1 MTDAITPLPN
11 LWHVYNLRES
21 PYFQATLGGEPD
33 RYPLSL
39 FVGRRA
45 EAKRLLETIG
55 SSGSSRQAVAG
66 APGVGKTTLVQS
78 VKSDALRAGYWAT
91 DRLVSFYPE
100 DTTDAVLGRLL
111 SGLYEAI
118 LTARPTAAGNPAM
131 EAAQQLV
138 RVSRL
143 ESGGASLTML
153 GVGGGFSRG
162 MSVVTPAGA
171 MLLDGPRIVRDL
183 LALAKSGGAR
193 GVVLHLNNLENLSE
207 RHAKHAAE
215 ILRSLRDTVL
225 LQEGLHL
232 VLAGTTDAVT
242 TVIGTHPQV
251 RHVFSTPIA
260 LEPMAIRDVQSL
272 LQARCHHLA
281 VNGRKTAVPPV
292 APRAVAELYPLFRG
306 DLRALFKVLEE
317 GAMLLMGVLGKPG
330 LSIPFSELEP
340 ALRARYAAV
349 VGHID
354 SRRQRQLRAWALK
367 NPAAVHTQKSLVQ
380 LWKVSQ
386 PAVSGAVAALEQ
398 DGFVVALTRRGA
410 DPTRYALSGVSRL
423 VFG

>member
-1 MTDAITPLPN
+1 MTDETAPLPN

-55 SSGSSRQAVAG
+55 SSGSSRQAVGG
-66 APGVGKTTLVQS
+66 APGVGKTTLVQL
-78 VKSDALRAGYWAT
+78 VKSDALHAGYWAT
-91 DRLVSFYPE
+91 DRLVPFYPE
-100 DTTDAVLGRLL
+100 DTTEAVLGRLL

-118 LTARPTAAGNPAM
+118 LTARPTAAGNSAM

-143 ESGGASLTML
+143 ESGGASLSML

-162 MSVVTPAGA
+162 TSAVTPAGA
-171 MLLDGPRIVRDL
+171 MLLDGPRIIRDL

-207 RHAKHAAE
+207 RDAKHAAE
-215 ILRSLRDTVL
+215 MLRGLRDTVL
-225 LQEGLHL
+225 LQEGLHI
-232 VLAGTTDAVT
+232 VLAGTADAVA
-242 TVIGTHPQV
+242 TVIGTHAQV
-251 RHVFSTPIA
+251 RHVFSTPVA
-260 LEPMAIRDVQSL
+260 LEPLAIKEVQTL
-272 LQARCHHLA
+272 LGARYHHLA
-281 VNGRKTAVPPV
+281 LDGKKATVPPV

-330 LSIPFSELEP
+330 VSIPFNELEP
-340 ALRARYAAV
+340 ALRQRFAAV
-349 VGHID
+349 IGNID

-367 NPAAVHTQKSLVQ
+367 DPAAVHTQKSLVK

-398 DGFVVALTRRGA
+398 DGFVVALARRGA